1 LGDYFV
7 FDTYFYVTKYLEAY
21 MLKRILISVFFILL
35 FATPVSGA
43 GPIGNGVDDL
53 RGRWDVYLHI
63 GDEYEGEDLEVRW
76 LIQDIEAHPE
86 DENTF
91 LASGCM
97 LTIST
102 GGSSPLSLV
111 ATYLPE
117 ENYYELMVYSTVIPV
132 EGEPFVI
139 RFDGEVFVHGSG
151 VKDDESQGDHISDRG
166 EGPWEAEHH
175 DRRRPHCGEMIDPS
189 LQFNQDLYAHQD
201 IAPPTPHYYKLYE
214 AYTHIVSSG
223 MLVDTPDGQTV
234 YVPSYTDIFS
244 PFVDFVSEFRF
255 LLQLEGAPIS
265 GEIYT
270 FTLLDILG
278 NPIPGA
284 IAEDIWTGCTQ
295 EAPGNIQLSYNVEES
310 IHMTWDPVP
319 ITDGWDPGGEPQ
331 VGYYQIGISPI
342 FESQTSYGSA
352 GIASPEHIIPWE
364 SFVEG
369 ENGDPDG
376 TDFGLSLSE
385 LDDGVYD
392 VNLEAFSEALPA
404 SGGFGAECSVRDS
417 NELLQMNKS
426 DDEFTFTRFGTIAG
440 HVTNHSGDPLTN
452 VWVDACEYSDEP
464 QYCRS
469 SQTDENGNYYING
482 MLPGDYRVQAGNE
495 SYAREFYDDS
505 YQREDATPVSVSAGE
520 TTPGIDFEL
529 FQAGSISGR
538 VFDESGVPLSN
549 IAVDIEDGGFGA
561 CTNENGSYTMSG
573 LPLGNYTVVAGRD
586 FCGPHDYIEESIED
600 IELTDETPDVDGV
613 DFYLTQ
619 GGSIAG
625 TVSNSLGFPIE
636 GIHVE
641 ACEFTDE
648 PEFCRGAETDEA
660 GNYLIPGLLS
670 NDIGYRVWTGN
681 ETYAQEFFDGVY
693 QWHLATAVLVTAGET
708 TLEVDFDL
716 SQAGSISGAVFDDSG
731 DPLSHMAVDIE
742 EGGFGV
748 CTDEEGNYT
757 LSGLPLGTYNVVA
770 GRDFC
775 DPDDYIEER
784 IEGIELTEIAP
795 DVGGVDFNLTQGGSI
810 SGTVTD
816 SDGPLSGAHVEAC
829 EYSDDPLFCRG
840 AETDEFGNY
849 IISGLLP
856 TTLLTNGY
864 RVWAE
869 KEGYIQEL
877 YNETNNW
884 GEATAVPVEAGE
896 TTLNI
901 NFTLEEGGS
910 IAGTVT
916 EIDGDPLEG
925 FQVVACKYLNGFCMD
940 AFSDSEGNYTINGLP
955 EGNYRVQSG
964 SEWYVTEFFEETYDW
979 GEAEPVPVIAGVT
992 TPNINFTLEEGGS
1005 IAGMVVNDGGSP
1017 IEGVIVIACEYDG
1030 SYCMDA
1036 TSASDGTYRIFA
1048 IPASDY
1054 RVEAHGEGY
1063 QIEFFSETVDPDS
1076 ATRVPVAV
1084 NVITESIDFSLTP
1097 D

>member
-1 LGDYFV
+1 
-7 FDTYFYVTKYLEAY
+7 

-43 GPIGNGVDDL
+43 GPLGNGVDDL

-76 LIQDIEAHPE
+76 LIQDIEAHPDE
-86 DENTF
+86 ENTF
-91 LASGCM
+91 LATGCM

-102 GGSSPLSLV
+102 GGSAPLSLV

-117 ENYYELMVYSTVIPV
+117 ENYYELMIYSTVIPV

-139 RFDGEVFVHGSG
+139 RFDGKVFVNGSG
-151 VKDDESQGDHISDRG
+151 VKDDESQGDHISDRR
-166 EGPWEAEHH
+166 EGAWEAEHH

-214 AYTHIVSSG
+214 AYTRIVSSG

-244 PFVDFVSEFRF
+244 PYVDFVNEFRY

-284 IAEDIWTGCTQ
+284 VAEDIWTGCTQ
-295 EAPGNIQLSYNVEES
+295 EAPGNIQLSYNVEDS

-319 ITDGWDPGGEPQ
+319 IADGWDPGGEQHEQQ

-352 GIASPEHIIPWE
+352 GIASPRHIIPWG

-392 VNLEAFSEALPA
+392 VSLEAFSEALPA

-440 HVTNHSGDPLTN
+440 HVTNQSGDPLAN

-469 SQTDENGNYYING
+469 SQTDEHGNYYING

-495 SYAREFYDDS
+495 SYAREFYDDT
-505 YQREDATPVSVSAGE
+505 YQWEEAEDVTVNPGI
-520 TTPGIDFEL
+520 TTAGIDFEL
-529 FQAGSISGR
+529 VQAGSIAGR
-538 VFDESGVPLSN
+538 VFDGSGVPLSN
-549 IAVDIEDGGFGA
+549 IAVDIEEGGYGTCTDEDG
-561 CTNENGSYTMSG
+561 NYNMSG
-573 LPLGNYTVVAGRD
+573 LPLGKFTVVAGRD

-600 IELTDETPDVDGV
+600 IELTDEIPDVGDV

-625 TVSNSLGFPIE
+625 TVKDTLGGPIV

-648 PEFCRGAETDEA
+648 PDFCRGAETDEA
-660 GNYLIPGLLS
+660 GNYLIPGLLP

-693 QWHLATAVLVTAGET
+693 EWHLAKEVLVTAGKT
-708 TLEVDFDL
+708 SLDVDFEL
-716 SQAGSISGAVFDDSG
+716 SQAGSISGTVFDESDA
-731 DPLSHMAVDIE
+731 PLSHIAVDIE
-742 EGGFGV
+742 EGGFGA

-757 LSGLPLGTYNVVA
+757 LSGLPLGTYTVVA

-775 DPDDYIEER
+775 GPHDYIEETYS
-784 IEGIELTEIAP
+784 EVVSLTSDLPDFGGI
-795 DVGGVDFNLTQGGSI
+795 DFYLLQGGSI

-816 SDGPLSGAHVEAC
+816 ADGPLGGAHVEAC

-840 AETDEFGNY
+840 AETDADGNY

-856 TTLLTNGY
+856 SSLLPDGY

-877 YNETNNW
+877 YYETNNW

-896 TTLNI
+896 TTPNI

-916 EIDGDPLEG
+916 DLVGASIEG
-925 FQVVACKYLNGFCMD
+925 IQVVACISDFTFCMD
-940 AFSDSEGNYTINGLP
+940 AFSEPNGAYMINGLP
-955 EGNYRVQSG
+955 VNDFVVQAG
-964 SEWYVTEFFEETYDW
+964 SEWYVTKLYPNTYNWELMELVSVTAGETTND
-979 GEAEPVPVIAGVT
+979 
-992 TPNINFTLEEGGS
+992 INFTLEEGGS
-1005 IAGMVVNDGGSP
+1005 ISGWVTDDRGSSLVG
-1017 IEGVIVIACEYDG
+1017 IQVSACEYDG
-1030 SYCMDA
+1030 DYCMDA
-1036 TSASDGTYRIFA
+1036 TSEGNGYYLISP
-1048 IPASDY
+1048 IPASSY
-1054 RVEAHGEGY
+1054 TVWAHNEGFVDGYYTNEFGEV
-1063 QIEFFSETVDPDS
+1063 I
-1076 ATRVPVAV
+1076 PVIV
-1084 NVITESIDFSLTP
+1084 VVHEITESINLTLTP
-1097 D
+1097 REE